1 MFFAILTLFT
11 ALAMAGTA
19 AAFAIFGIV
28 AIFAGLPTHAMIM
41 GVVIELGKIVGVSW
55 LYRNWSAATRIKWA
69 MVPLV
74 ILAMLLTSM
83 GIFGLLSKA
92 HLEQTASVGSNTAVI
107 ERLDQQIQRAETD
120 ILRAETAL
128 AQLDSAIDEFI
139 ERGFVTRGLQAREAQ
154 SAERDGLREIIQG
167 RQAEINQLSDQ
178 RLELDIELQAVALE
192 VGPVLYIAE
201 LVYGP
206 GSDRLEEAVRWV
218 IIAFIFVFDPM
229 AILLLMAA
237 NYSLMQRGIYLEHQ
251 QPVQTPA
258 APEPDDPP
266 VDSEPPPV
274 PPVADPEPKPEPR
287 PVPEPTAAAQPESEP
302 EPPATASSEFVAVQP
317 LATESPEQFVT
328 RLVQHYEDPQQ
339 WHYEPDT
346 STLHSAQSVIAR
358 NITSEDAQQL
368 QALARSIAA
377 SQRTNRH
384 LGRVGQ
390 NHEIVLRTLQDPQ

>member
-1 MFFAILTLFT
+1 MIFAILTLIT

-19 AAFAIFGIV
+19 ATFAIFGIM

-74 ILAMLLTSM
+74 IVAMLLTSM

-107 ERLDQQIQRAETD
+107 QRLDQQIQRAETD

-128 AQLDSAIDEFI
+128 AQLDAAIDEFI
-139 ERGFVTRGLQAREAQ
+139 DRGFVTRGLEAREAQ
-154 SAERDGLREIIQG
+154 SAEREGLREIIQS

-178 RLELDIELQAVALE
+178 RLGLDIELQAVALE

-237 NYSLMQRGIYLEHQ
+237 NYSLMQRGIYLEHERPQ
-251 QPVQTPA
+251 QSPA
-258 APEPDDPP
+258 PTLDQPQP
-266 VDSEPPPV
+266 
-274 PPVADPEPKPEPR
+274 
-287 PVPEPTAAAQPESEP
+287 PTAEKKRYN
-302 EPPATASSEFVAVQP
+302 P
-317 LATESPEQFVT
+317 LNDNTKP
-328 RLVQHYEDPQQ
+328 
-339 WHYEPDT
+339 
-346 STLHSAQSVIAR
+346 
-358 NITSEDAQQL
+358 
-368 QALARSIAA
+368 
-377 SQRTNRH
+377 
-384 LGRVGQ
+384 
-390 NHEIVLRTLQDPQ
+390 